1 VPIYGRIRVWL
12 IVEDVEH
19 VWLNST
25 CPSNPQ
31 GHWRKWSANL
41 FDYIYAWASARGHRS
56 SPCDLW
62 WPNTHTQTYGRHF
75 AEINYS
81 VLSRERLL
89 ENPYIL
95 YWHLGSGVKIIFFLG
110 DAPYNLYISHYFP
123 LKHHLNHLMNAKT
136 CVNLKPDI
144 RFISFYVSFN

>member
-1 VPIYGRIRVWL
+1 MDGFGFGWLLKMLNMCGWIQLVHQIPKDIEGNEVQISSTTSMLGRQLEDIEAVPV
-12 IVEDVEH
+12 
-19 VWLNST
+19 T
-25 CPSNPQ
+25 
-31 GHWRKWSANL
+31 
-41 FDYIYAWASARGHRS
+41 FDD
-56 SPCDLW
+56 P
-62 WPNTHTQTYGRHF
+62 THTQTYGRHF